1 MLDKVPLSKAKN
13 LIQELFSLN
22 YVTLYLLS
30 FQFLSR
36 LPAALAFFCDGGSP
50 SALERSR
57 LAVTMD
63 VLGRGLAASDREA
76 TAQRPI
82 ARALDFDCGLAY
94 QYVEARG

>member
-1 MLDKVPLSKAKN
+1 MWV
-13 LIQELFSLN
+13 II
-22 YVTLYLLS
+22 LYLLS

-36 LPAALAFFCDGGSP
+36 LPAAFAFFCDGGSP
-50 SALERSR
+50 SALERRR

-82 ARALDFDCGLAY
+82 ARALDFD
-94 QYVEARG
+94 